1 MKTLLEARV
10 SELLHAVADATPTS
24 PVPARP
30 SDRLAESDLELLP
43 TAVLAPTEGGRRPPR
58 RTGRALV
65 GAAAAA
71 LLAGGVAI
79 VVTVVDRAPSH
90 VVAPGAA
97 ATDPNVVPMVRLA
110 GWTTASYSATPSTDD
125 GGVRLT
131 MVLRDPAQG
140 LAGPVVRVG
149 SATAPN
155 GYSVGPQPTAVAI
168 NGHAGSM
175 ATSGDVTSITW
186 EAAPGRTTFVVG
198 TGVAGADVV
207 AVARGLQADAA
218 GVPVT
223 AGTVPAP
230 LVATPL
236 PPLPQASTYGEYAFV
251 DGSRALRLSFYAGGA
266 QMFEL
271 RAMDDH
277 RTAVS
282 VLGTTGLLLDYGG
295 GRYRVD
301 ALLGP
306 WTWEA
311 DGTGF
316 ASRQSFL
323 AAVNRVAVV
332 DDSTWRASLPATT
345 VPTGATPEP
354 PDIVTSAVA
363 GTASTVAGEPGG
375 PPPPAAKGGG

>member
-1 MKTLLEARV
+1 MRTLLETRV

-24 PVPARP
+24 PTPARS
-30 SDRLAESDLELLP
+30 SDRLAEDEIELLP
-43 TAVLAPTEGGRRPPR
+43 TAALTAPGSERRSPG
-58 RTGRALV
+58 RTGRVLV

-79 VVTVVDRAPSH
+79 VVTAADRVPSH
-90 VVAPGAA
+90 VVTPGTAGTA
-97 ATDPNVVPMVRLA
+97 VTDPNVVPKVRLP
-110 GWTTASYSATPSTDD
+110 GWTTGSYSATPSTDD
-125 GGVRLT
+125 GGLRLT
-131 MVLRDPAQG
+131 MVLRDPARG
-140 LAGPVVRVG
+140 LGSPVVRVG

-155 GYSVGPQPTAVAI
+155 GYSVGPQPTQVAI
-168 NGHAGSM
+168 NAYAGSM

-186 EAAPGRTTFVVG
+186 EPAPGRTTFVVG
-198 TGVAGADVV
+198 TGVASADVV

-218 GVPVT
+218 GVPVA
-223 AGTVPAP
+223 AGTVPVP
-230 LVATPL
+230 LAVTSLAPL
-236 PPLPQASTYGEYAFV
+236 PPTSTYAEYGFV
-251 DGSRALRLSFYAGGA
+251 NASRALQLSFYAGGA

-271 RAMDDH
+271 RAMDDQ
-277 RTAVS
+277 RSAVS

-316 ASRQSFL
+316 ASATAFL

-345 VPTGATPEP
+345 TPPAPTPPPAVTAVTGA
-354 PDIVTSAVA
+354 VQA
-363 GTASTVAGEPGG
+363 TASTVATKVGG
-375 PPPPAAKGGG
+375 